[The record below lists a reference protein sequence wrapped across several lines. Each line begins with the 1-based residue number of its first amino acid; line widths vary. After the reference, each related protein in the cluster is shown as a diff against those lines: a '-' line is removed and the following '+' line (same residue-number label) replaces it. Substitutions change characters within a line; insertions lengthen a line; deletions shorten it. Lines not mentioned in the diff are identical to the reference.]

1 LDGEKIKPGISSIW
15 QYLWGL
21 KWNLKM
27 KLENENKMKL

>member
-1 LDGEKIKPGISSIW
+1 MLDVEKVNPGISSIW

-27 KLENENKMKL
+27 YL